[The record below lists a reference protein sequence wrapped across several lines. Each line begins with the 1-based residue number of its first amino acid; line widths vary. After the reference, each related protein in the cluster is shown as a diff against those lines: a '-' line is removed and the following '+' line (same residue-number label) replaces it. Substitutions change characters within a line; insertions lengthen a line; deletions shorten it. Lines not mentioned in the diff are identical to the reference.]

1 MATIK
6 TRPLVIGVVIC
17 VGVIVSVGVTV
28 GVEVAVS
35 VGIIVDVGV
44 YVGALIIGLLTKSG
58 IRHQATEVSTRG
70 TECETGQRNE
80 LIWGLR

>member
-6 TRPLVIGVVIC
+6 TRPLVIGVAIC
-17 VGVIVSVGVTV
+17 VGVAVSVGVTV
-28 GVEVAVS
+28 GVRVAVS

-58 IRHQATEVSTRG
+58 IRQRRFLPEVRNAKQARG
-70 TECETGQRNE
+70 TN
-80 LIWGLR
+80 